1 MSNYPS
7 NSGQPSGN
15 PLPYPDRQRPAQP
28 PQQQYGYAPTGV
40 TPSPTAGTGGG
51 GLPYPDRPAK
61 YSDYQQ
67 QSSSQPTYQQDSAP
81 YRPPQQQE
89 APKVKPVAAEQ
100 KTSTAPWPTPPSAFT
115 VDVAPPKPP
124 KVASYSE
131 NVSGSQAH
139 YTSADAYAMGNVA
152 AALPT
157 TSSPPP
163 PPPPPPP
170 VAPYQAQY
178 QGSVHDQTPR
188 PPPAPNTG
196 QQIIPPYMDPQNQF
210 ATPPPPPS
218 ASPVYQGGQSGSIGV
233 APAVT
238 AAAMGAGAAHSYSTP
253 QSPTT
258 ATASPLSQPYTQTTS
273 PAPTS
278 GPYQQTQFDQKT
290 KPYSS
295 PPTTQGAPYGSPSA
309 TSPPTPAVQGQS
321 PPQHDAT
328 TSPNAQ
334 QTGYMSGP
342 PPVPGVTPASSFP
355 PPPQT
360 YRPSQFT
367 GAVGVPPHPGQI
379 HSSGSVIIDGKEHP
393 VPAFTHTI
401 QTPSQCD
408 PALRD
413 VYFGPYLRF
422 TNVDL
427 QRNLWLGSILLI
439 LPSDLPPPRLEFHQS
454 GDFSHLQSAVPQCI
468 YSYDNYSFF
477 RYDLVMPIFPH
488 EQKWTYAITT
498 QGTQIWEFTIAG
510 QQQQWRFIAWSCND
524 FSSSVKQEERDKLGF
539 GTLWKDVMD
548 RYSKEGAFHAQLG
561 GGDQIYADR
570 MWKEIPYYRSSI
582 DLMTDF

>member
-7 NSGQPSGN
+7 NSGQPTGN

-28 PQQQYGYAPTGV
+28 QQQQHAYASAGSNT
-40 TPSPTAGTGGG
+40 SPTAGTSGG

-67 QSSSQPTYQQDSAP
+67 QSSSQPTYSQDSAP

-89 APKVKPVAAEQ
+89 APKAKPVAAEPQ
-100 KTSTAPWPTPPSAFT
+100 ASTGPWPTPPSAFKT
-115 VDVAPPKPP
+115 DEAPPRPP

-131 NVSGSQAH
+131 NVGGSQAH
-139 YTSADAYAMGNVA
+139 YTSSDPYAMGNVA

-163 PPPPPPP
+163 PPA
-170 VAPYQAQY
+170 APYQASY
-178 QGSVHDQTPR
+178 QGSVYDQTPR
-188 PPPAPNTG
+188 PPPALSTG
-196 QQIIPPYMDPQNQF
+196 PQTVPPYMDPHNQF
-210 ATPPPPPS
+210 ATPPPPS
-218 ASPVYQGGQSGSIGV
+218 ASPVFQGGQPVSIGI
-233 APAVT
+233 APTVG
-238 AAAMGAGAAHSYSTP
+238 AAAVGAAAVHSYSNP
-253 QSPTT
+253 QSPIT
-258 ATASPLSQPYTQTTS
+258 APVSPLSQPYIQTTS
-273 PAPTS
+273 PAPITA
-278 GPYQQTQFDQKT
+278 PYQQTQLDQKT

-295 PPTTQGAPYGSPSA
+295 PPTTQGAQYNSSST
-309 TSPPTPAVQGQS
+309 TSPPGPVVQGQS
-321 PPQHDAT
+321 LPPQHAT
-328 TSPNAQ
+328 TGPNTQ
-334 QTGYMSGP
+334 QTGYVSG
-342 PPVPGVTPASSFP
+342 PPVPGITPSSSFP

-360 YRPSQFT
+360 YRPSQFI
-367 GAVGVPPHPGQI
+367 GVPPHPGQI
-379 HSSGSVIIDGKEHP
+379 HSSGSVYIDGKEHP
-393 VPAFTHTI
+393 IPAFTHSI

-408 PALRD
+408 PVLKE

-439 LPSDLPPPRLEFHQS
+439 LPSNLPPPRLEFHQS
-454 GDFSHLQSAVPQCI
+454 RDFSHLQSAIPHCI

-570 MWKEIPYYRSSI
+570 MWKEIPYYRSCI